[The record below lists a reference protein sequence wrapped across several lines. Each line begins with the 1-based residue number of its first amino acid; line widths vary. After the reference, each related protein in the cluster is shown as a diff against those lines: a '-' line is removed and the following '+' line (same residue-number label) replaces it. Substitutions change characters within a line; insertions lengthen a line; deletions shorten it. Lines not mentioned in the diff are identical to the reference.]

1 MHIVVFEFMLKD
13 NVRDRYFELAAQMRE
28 QVEQQ
33 PGFISIERFESLND
47 PAKVVSISSW
57 ESDEAIKAWKKNL
70 QHREAQNEGKD
81 SIFAS
86 FRLRVA
92 EVIRDYSFDNA

>member
-1 MHIVVFEFMLKD
+1 MHIVVFEFTLKD

-28 QVEQQ
+28 EVEQQ

-92 EVIRDYSFDNA
+92 EVIRDYGFDNT

>member
-1 MHIVVFEFMLKD
+1 MHIVVFEFTLKD

-28 QVEQQ
+28 EVEQQ